1 VEAGERVGEAVGG
14 DVGGTVV
21 GLLVVLLVVLASIL
35 ATQSAVLAGVRL
47 DTGFTL
53 YFVPNTDS
61 LVSAGDFSSLTEV
74 TSGDSLLLVFFPLV
88 SFLSVR
94 VKGLRVGWEG
104 VAKFVGASV
113 RGSVWEGGV
122 GMGVVAVVGR
132 TVVEVNSGKGVNG
145 SKAKLEILSLGL
157 RFWTA

>member
-1 VEAGERVGEAVGG
+1 VEVGGAVGG

-35 ATQSAVLAGVRL
+35 ATQSAVFVGVRL
-47 DTGFTL
+47 DTGSTL
-53 YFVPNTDS
+53 YFAPNTDS
-61 LVSAGDFSSLTEV
+61 FVSAGDSSSLTGV
-74 TSGDSLLLVFFPLV
+74 TSGDSLLLVFLRSD

-94 VKGLRVGWEG
+94 VKGLSVGWEG
-104 VAKFVGASV
+104 EARLVGASV

-122 GMGVVAVVGR
+122 GMGVVGAVGR
-132 TVVEVNSGKGVNG
+132 AVVEVNSGKGVKG

-157 RFWTA
+157 RF